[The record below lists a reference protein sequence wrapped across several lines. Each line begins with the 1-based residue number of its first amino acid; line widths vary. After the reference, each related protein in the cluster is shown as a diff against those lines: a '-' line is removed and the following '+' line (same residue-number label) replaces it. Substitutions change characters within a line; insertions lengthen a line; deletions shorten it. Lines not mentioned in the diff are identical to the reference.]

1 MMLRSWM
8 LLVVLSLLQIAAVA
22 ADRVPQYSEHQDLSY
37 YLDSQG
43 RRHPIRTIADWE
55 IRRSHILAHMQTVM
69 GPLPRPAHPVP
80 LNVEILNEKKLD
92 HLVRRKIAY
101 HTDSP
106 ARRVTAWLFLPAR
119 AQRRVP
125 AILCLHQTI
134 NIGKDEPAGLGQ
146 NVNLQ
151 YALQLAERG
160 YVTLAPDYPSFGEYA
175 ETFDPHEGYVSGTM
189 RAIYD
194 NMRAIDLL
202 QSLPQVDPERI
213 GCIGHSLG
221 GHNTMFT
228 AAFDPRIKALVSNC
242 GFTRFHKY
250 YGGKLVGWTS
260 PRYMP
265 LIASRYGNNPD
276 RVPFDFT
283 EVVACF
289 APRAFLASS
298 PLHDSNFEVS
308 GVRDVIAAARPI
320 YALYGHPENLQANY
334 PDAEHSFPPSAREVA
349 YKFLDEHLKKD
360 R

>member
-1 MMLRSWM
+1 MLQHLVPCA
-8 LLVVLSLLQIAAVA
+8 LLFLAALVQTAAA
-22 ADRVPQYSEHQDLSY
+22 ADPVPTYVEHQDLSY
-37 YLDSQG
+37 YLDRDG
-43 RRHPIRTIADWE
+43 RRHPIRTVAEWE

-69 GPLPRPAHPVP
+69 GPLPRPAAPVP
-80 LNVEILNEKKLD
+80 LDVKTLNETRLGPI
-92 HLVRRKIAY
+92 VRRKIAY

-106 ARRVTAWLFLPAR
+106 TRRVSAYLFLPLKPAGK
-119 AQRRVP
+119 VP
-125 AILCLHQTI
+125 AILCLHQTVS
-134 NIGKDEPAGLGQ
+134 IGKDEPAGLGA
-146 NVNLQ
+146 NVDLQ
-151 YALQLAERG
+151 YALQLARRG

-175 ETFDPHEGYVSGTM
+175 ETFDPKEGYVSGTM

-194 NMRAIDLL
+194 NIRAIDLL
-202 QSLPQVDPERI
+202 QSLPEVNPERI

-228 AAFDPRIKALVSNC
+228 AAFDRRIKALVSNC

-265 LIASRYGNNPD
+265 RIASHYGNDPN

-283 EVVACF
+283 EIVACF

-298 PLHDSNFEVS
+298 PLHDDNFDVS

-334 PDAEHSFPPSAREVA
+334 PDARHSFPPAAREVA
-349 YKFLDEHLKKD
+349 YRFLDAHLKK
-360 R
+360 

>member
-1 MMLRSWM
+1 MMVRSWF
-8 LLVVLSLLQIAAVA
+8 LLVILGLLQIAVVA
-22 ADRVPQYSEHQDLSY
+22 ADRLPQYSEHQDLSY

-80 LNVEILNEKKLD
+80 LDVEILNEKKLD
-92 HLVRRKIAY
+92 HLLRRKIAY

-106 ARRVTAWLFLPAR
+106 MRPRFGLAVPSEPSDRESPGDPLPASNDKNRQGR
-119 AQRRVP
+119 AGR
-125 AILCLHQTI
+125 
-134 NIGKDEPAGLGQ
+134 LGPD
-146 NVNLQ
+146 VNLQ
-151 YALQLAERG
+151 YALQLADAVTSRWLPIIRRSANTRRHSIRKRDTSAARCGQSTTTCGRLICCNRCRG
-160 YVTLAPDYPSFGEYA
+160 RS
-175 ETFDPHEGYVSGTM
+175 
-189 RAIYD
+189 
-194 NMRAIDLL
+194 
-202 QSLPQVDPERI
+202 ERI

-250 YGGKLVGWTS
+250 YGGKLKGWTS

-283 EVVACF
+283 EIVACF

-320 YALYGHPENLQANY
+320 YALYGHSENLQANY
-334 PDAEHSFPPSAREVA
+334 PDAEHSFPPAAREVA
-349 YKFLDEHLKKD
+349 YRFLDKHLKKSP
-360 R
+360 